1 MAEGLKLLA
10 YFQGRHNLAMRF
22 ITHALRVEAKVCD
35 QVAVMSKG
43 EVVEYGSAAQ
53 VFGAPSHAYTRAL
66 FEAAPGK
73 GYEFGEG

>member
-1 MAEGLKLLA
+1 ML
-10 YFQGRHNLAMRF
+10 F
-22 ITHALRVEAKVCD
+22 ITHDLRVAAKVCD

-73 GYEFGEG
+73 GYEFGVG